1 MNFNEMIQHRR
12 SFYSFTKNS
21 GVNDETLIQ
30 LVENILLTTPSAFDS
45 QSQRIVLLL
54 GDQHDLFWDMVLMKL
69 KPNVSEE
76 KFPTTQAKIQGF
88 KSGQGTLLFYDDT
101 NVTKEM
107 KAKYPLYGDKAELW
121 AYESNAMLQ
130 YVAWLGLADL
140 GLSTSLQH
148 YNPLI
153 DQAAAMQFEIPLHW
167 KMIAQMPFGI
177 AAHEPKIKTQV
188 PLDQRFKVKR

>member
-76 KFPTTQAKIQGF
+76 KFPTTQA
-88 KSGQGTLLFYDDT
+88 
-101 NVTKEM
+101 
-107 KAKYPLYGDKAELW
+107 
-121 AYESNAMLQ
+121 
-130 YVAWLGLADL
+130 
-140 GLSTSLQH
+140 
-148 YNPLI
+148 
-153 DQAAAMQFEIPLHW
+153 
-167 KMIAQMPFGI
+167 
-177 AAHEPKIKTQV
+177 
-188 PLDQRFKVKR
+188 